1 MSEAGRIKSFK
12 NKGWRDEEEMRRR
25 RKDGAVE
32 LRKASHVSL
41 GMHSVHKSFLIS
53 AHDHLTSYLFSLSP
67 LLIITSLIISVPM
80 ITLFLFLF
88 LLFLSAPRSLHNLL
102 SLATITLCQF

>member
-41 GMHSVHKSFLIS
+41 YILGIHSVHKSFLICS
-53 AHDHLTSYLFSLSP
+53 HDHLTSYLP
-67 LLIITSLIISVPM
+67 T
-80 ITLFLFLF
+80 
-88 LLFLSAPRSLHNLL
+88 
-102 SLATITLCQF
+102 